1 LAGKTV
7 GRHYAGPRWEH
18 ADGSAI
24 AAKLAGRAPGASAS
38 DIPLLKLKVIER
50 RGNGVL
56 SGVTTVQ
63 RIDTRGGAVK
73 APAPPP
79 ARISAYPTPPT
90 TSSCASDREVGM
102 RAGGEALC
110 R

>member
-1 LAGKTV
+1 MYKCKGDPAGRLVWEFREPVATLIEVGKTV

-18 ADGSAI
+18 ADGSII

-56 SGVTTVQ
+56 SGVTTVLQAAQ
-63 RIDTRGGAVK
+63 RGQ
-73 APAPPP
+73 
-79 ARISAYPTPPT
+79 
-90 TSSCASDREVGM
+90 
-102 RAGGEALC
+102 
-110 R
+110 